1 MYASSSWFS
10 AMCLS
15 LAMSEVAKSFNF
27 KLAEFGRI
35 GEDCVGE
42 PEKEAG
48 GEGWVVEEAVCRICD
63 VIFGGREA
71 VAVAVGF
78 AAERDVFRH
87 SERVRER

>member
-1 MYASSSWFS
+1 
-10 AMCLS
+10 
-15 LAMSEVAKSFNF
+15 MSEVAKSFNF

-63 VIFGGREA
+63 VVRVVLTFPVAENGG
-71 VAVAVGF
+71 
-78 AAERDVFRH
+78 D
-87 SERVRER
+87 